1 MSQLTDE
8 NLLANEIA
16 YVNGIWEQVNKQRNG
31 RKQSSDELS
40 DNLENLKRF
49 QTKGSTA
56 FLTKLREDLINI
68 AFLLEPQVDDL
79 LTDYKEQDI
88 ARYAKEHEEN
98 DTFYE

>member
-49 QTKGSTA
+49 
-56 FLTKLREDLINI
+56 
-68 AFLLEPQVDDL
+68 
-79 LTDYKEQDI
+79 
-88 ARYAKEHEEN
+88 
-98 DTFYE
+98 